1 MGGSG
6 DSSSGPSM
14 QDTING
20 LVARSWE
27 FLLDEKRWGA
37 PVIDGD
43 DGQVWKYWMPK
54 DAYGAA
60 NSVVKAKGVVRAS
73 PEEIFDMIFDSSRTK
88 EYNKYSVGRTDIATY
103 SPTSKVVWNRTNPPG
118 TKKQHDFCT
127 LMHGVPFAKGNGT
140 YLLMTTAVEHP
151 KAKPSSNYLRS
162 EILLG
167 VNLMKPVPGKPGY
180 TELTTVNHVKT
191 TGVPAFLSEKVAA
204 RSAIDFIRKVDEVL
218 GGPTTAAAAA
228 TAAAVAT
235 SATEDASGEKPAAGL
250 QREAAA
256 VVGVSSSSSGT
267 RKRGIVSLRRVDVD
281 WGSES

>member
-88 EYNKYSVGRTDIATY
+88 EYNKYSVGRTDIVSL
-103 SPTSKVVWNRTNPPG
+103 SPFSKVVWNRTNPPG
-118 TKKQHDFCT
+118 TKKPHDFCT
-127 LMHGVPFAKGNGT
+127 LMHGVPS
-140 YLLMTTAVEHP
+140 MCEPVAVSAP
-151 KAKPSSNYLRS
+151 LR
-162 EILLG
+162 
-167 VNLMKPVPGKPGY
+167 VPQPR
-180 TELTTVNHVKT
+180 
-191 TGVPAFLSEKVAA
+191 P
-204 RSAIDFIRKVDEVL
+204 
-218 GGPTTAAAAA
+218 
-228 TAAAVAT
+228 
-235 SATEDASGEKPAAGL
+235 
-250 QREAAA
+250 
-256 VVGVSSSSSGT
+256 
-267 RKRGIVSLRRVDVD
+267 
-281 WGSES
+281 